1 VIQTALEYTCSLKD
15 LAYGSCFRRYRAS
28 IEVLADFGPGLPTLA
43 GTSIEPG
50 DGLLAALG
58 SETTEHEI
66 APGEPMPP
74 HLPRDAHAHYGA
86 VRGWCCVP
94 IEGRGEHLWMVLADA
109 REGSARLGRMA
120 PLIERVRDVVQ
131 TRMETLALIEDIRNL
146 NQGLERRVEERTR
159 ELARAYEMIKDSE
172 AGIRRSLEEKV
183 ILLREINHRV
193 KNNMQVAASLI
204 RMQKK
209 EMRDPHDRSLLE
221 NTLDRIQAM
230 AMVYDKLSA
239 SEDFVHVD
247 AGRLARSVAMNVV
260 QSRRGWSGTKLG
272 LDVED
277 LAFSVDVAMPFGL
290 LLAEL
295 TAQALGREGTTEV
308 GVSLACA
315 DEGSAVLTV
324 SDNSPLTNGGP
335 HQPEPGSLG
344 EIMTET
350 LREQMQATVEETIA
364 HGTRSVRVSFPL
376 PLYRTR
382 I

>member
-1 VIQTALEYTCSLKD
+1 
-15 LAYGSCFRRYRAS
+15 
-28 IEVLADFGPGLPTLA
+28 
-43 GTSIEPG
+43 
-50 DGLLAALG
+50 
-58 SETTEHEI
+58 
-66 APGEPMPP
+66 
-74 HLPRDAHAHYGA
+74 
-86 VRGWCCVP
+86 
-94 IEGRGEHLWMVLADA
+94 
-109 REGSARLGRMA
+109 MA

-260 QSRRGWSGTKLG
+260 QSRRGWSGVKLG

-315 DEGSAVLTV
+315 DEGGAVLTV

-350 LREQMQATVEETIA
+350 LREQMQATVEETA
-364 HGTRSVRVSFPL
+364 ANGTRSVRVSFPL